1 MYNFRPGGENWQ
13 QTDFWGWL
21 NMKIKAALLLC
32 LAAAAVFSLFG
43 AYRSLHRGTG
53 PLLPEE
59 LTARF
64 VGLDDGAEYFLRDRD
79 GYVAVFA
86 GAREREPL
94 RVTGIETKRLRAAD
108 KQLLRQGIPAADNG
122 ELLTLLED
130 LGS

>member
-1 MYNFRPGGENWQ
+1 
-13 QTDFWGWL
+13 
-21 NMKIKAALLLC
+21 MKIKAALLLC

-108 KQLLRQGIPAADNG
+108 KQLLRQGIPAANNE

>member
-13 QTDFWGWL
+13 QTNFLGGEL

-59 LTARF
+59 LTAKKLLGIL
-64 VGLDDGAEYFLRDRD
+64 VVLSGA
-79 GYVAVFA
+79 AV
-86 GAREREPL
+86 
-94 RVTGIETKRLRAAD
+94 I
-108 KQLLRQGIPAADNG
+108 LLRSRIHHEGKTPKHAA
-122 ELLTLLED
+122 
-130 LGS
+130 